1 MASWLHQ
8 PIAMPLARTK
18 HFGTV
23 DYEEAAV
30 LTFPSGLPA
39 FERFTRFLLIEQP
52 AAAPLVFLQSL
63 GDAGVCLPAIAVMAV
78 DPNYELSL
86 TSEDLEELG
95 FTSSEQ
101 TPGPNSI
108 GCFVIVSVPAS
119 GPPTANLLAPVVI
132 NLATRLAVQS
142 VRADTKYSHQHPVVP
157 ARDGEGV
164 CS

>member
-18 HFGTV
+18 HLRRGG
-23 DYEEAAV
+23 YQEPACP
-30 LTFPSGLPA
+30 TFPPGWPA
-39 FERFTRFLLIEQP
+39 FERLTRFLLIEQP

-63 GDAGVCLPAIAVMAV
+63 DDAGVCLPAIAVTAV
-78 DPNYELSL
+78 DPDYELSL

-95 FTSSEQ
+95 LTSSEQ
-101 TPGPNSI
+101 SPAANTI
-108 GCFVIVSVPAS
+108 GCFVILTVPAS

-132 NLATRLAVQS
+132 NLATRVAVQS
-142 VRADTKYSHQHPVVP
+142 VRTDDRYSHLHPIIP
-157 ARDGEGV
+157 EAV